1 MKKLLL
7 SILII
12 TSSYTA
18 NSQNLQNAVW
28 FGTHPPSPNLYFKF
42 WNDTL
47 FYSTSGGAYTVMSKF
62 TASGGQ
68 MNIFDIMSGSMCS
81 DTGHYNYTINGT
93 SLSFQVI
100 TDVCASR
107 RNTLVNYAWTL
118 ISTGINEQLP
128 ENFISISPNPIQSG
142 IVNLSL
148 KEITAEDNKLII
160 YDATGKEVFT
170 KIISDQNTALDLNE
184 FQSGIYLL
192 RFTNQSG
199 TITRKIIK

>member
-7 SILII
+7 SILICA
-12 TSSYTA
+12 SSFA
-18 NSQNLQNAVW
+18 ASSQNLQNAVW

-47 FYSTSGGAYTVMSKF
+47 FYSTSGGSYAVMSKF

-81 DTGHYNYTINGT
+81 DTGKYNYTISGT

-107 RNTLVNYAWTL
+107 RNTLVNYSWTL
-118 ISTGINEQLP
+118 ISTGLNDQEKS
-128 ENFISISPNPIQSG
+128 NNISIAPNPIEGGLVNISLLNQNGSDNKISIYTSSG
-142 IVNLSL
+142 LLL
-148 KEITAEDNKLII
+148 KELNIE
-160 YDATGKEVFT
+160 G
-170 KIISDQNTALDLNE
+170 QNASIDVSE
-184 FQSGIYLL
+184 IPSGLYFV
-192 RFTNQSG
+192 RVTNREG
-199 TITRKIIK
+199 TFIQKIIK

>member
-12 TSSYTA
+12 ASSFAA

-68 MNIFDIMSGSMCS
+68 MNIFDIMVGSMCS

-100 TDVCASR
+100 TDVCSSR
-107 RNTLVNYAWTL
+107 RNTLVNYSWTL

-128 ENFISISPNPIQSG
+128 ENFISIYPNPIQSG

-148 KEITAEDNKLII
+148 MEITSGDNKLFI
-160 YDATGKEVFT
+160 YDATGKEVYT
-170 KIISDQNTALDLNE
+170 KNINDHNTTLDLSE
-184 FQSGIYLL
+184 LQRGIYLL
-192 RFTNQSG
+192 RLTNQLG
-199 TITRKIIK
+199 TSSRKIIK